1 MDGAYESMTSR
12 DFKTPGAVQRP
23 KGVRFSL
30 HTTNFK
36 LQDNHRG
43 ATESTHS
50 SAFKSLPMSRAQI
63 LRPRTSV
70 RTSFNGKLPEPTYRT
85 TYTPHE
91 VIIIHEQKVGG
102 VLVELEDDDDGVN
115 NNEISFGFNKT
126 PPPKLLLGVGLSLKQ
141 EKKNFFNTAT
151 QEAFQRRRPIP
162 SPPLESIEKKHV
174 QNSSVL
180 LGDREKIMDTQTS
193 YSSSFKSHGY
203 AKESLFP
210 SIKKNPPINLREMT
224 SDQWVT
230 SSKEAFRPR
239 KPEAPVLLERR
250 HRNASDILEVD
261 ILKDKQEKLSTTNQY
276 FFPEVLRPEFPVH
289 VDGASGRNK
298 SRVYFG
304 KPGAFYRT
312 TTQDHFPM
320 KEGVCA
326 KPISHPPSRM
336 LQEQVPERML
346 TSTQKDFVFQRGGRH
361 ELSQSELQRV
371 RDSHIRFQEAKPD
384 FSTTHREMFVPK
396 PYVQLPK
403 IHSFVR
409 NISHMPF

>member
-1 MDGAYESMTSR
+1 MD
-12 DFKTPGAVQRP
+12 GAVQRP

-50 SAFKSLPMSRAQI
+50 SAFKRLPMSRAQI

-70 RTSFNGKLPEPTYRT
+70 RTS
-85 TYTPHE
+85 
-91 VIIIHEQKVGG
+91 
-102 VLVELEDDDDGVN
+102 
-115 NNEISFGFNKT
+115 
-126 PPPKLLLGVGLSLKQ
+126 VGLSLKQ

-162 SPPLESIEKKHV
+162 SSPLESIEKKHV

-346 TSTQKDFVFQRGGRH
+346 TSTQKDFVLQRGGRP

>member
-1 MDGAYESMTSR
+1 MD
-12 DFKTPGAVQRP
+12 GAVQRP

-70 RTSFNGKLPEPTYRT
+70 RTRFNGKLPEPTYRT

-91 VIIIHEQKVGG
+91 
-102 VLVELEDDDDGVN
+102 
-115 NNEISFGFNKT
+115 
-126 PPPKLLLGVGLSLKQ
+126 Q

-162 SPPLESIEKKHV
+162 SSPLESIEKKHV

-239 KPEAPVLLERR
+239 KP
-250 HRNASDILEVD
+250 
-261 ILKDKQEKLSTTNQY
+261 
-276 FFPEVLRPEFPVH
+276 
-289 VDGASGRNK
+289 
-298 SRVYFG
+298 
-304 KPGAFYRT
+304 
-312 TTQDHFPM
+312 
-320 KEGVCA
+320 
-326 KPISHPPSRM
+326 
-336 LQEQVPERML
+336 
-346 TSTQKDFVFQRGGRH
+346 
-361 ELSQSELQRV
+361 
-371 RDSHIRFQEAKPD
+371 
-384 FSTTHREMFVPK
+384 
-396 PYVQLPK
+396 
-403 IHSFVR
+403 
-409 NISHMPF
+409 

>member
-70 RTSFNGKLPEPTYRT
+70 RTSFNWKLPEPTYKT

-91 VIIIHEQKVGG
+91 VVIIHEQKVGG
-102 VLVELEDDDDGVN
+102 VLVELEDDDDGVIN
-115 NNEISFGFNKT
+115 NQISFGFNKT

-162 SPPLESIEKKHV
+162 SSPLESIEKKHV

-180 LGDREKIMDTQTS
+180 LGDGEKIMDTQTS

-276 FFPEVLRPEFPVH
+276 FFPERSMVLCPEFPVH
-289 VDGASGRNK
+289 VDGARGRNQ

-336 LQEQVPERML
+336 LQEQG
-346 TSTQKDFVFQRGGRH
+346 D
-361 ELSQSELQRV
+361 
-371 RDSHIRFQEAKPD
+371 
-384 FSTTHREMFVPK
+384 
-396 PYVQLPK
+396 
-403 IHSFVR
+403 
-409 NISHMPF
+409 